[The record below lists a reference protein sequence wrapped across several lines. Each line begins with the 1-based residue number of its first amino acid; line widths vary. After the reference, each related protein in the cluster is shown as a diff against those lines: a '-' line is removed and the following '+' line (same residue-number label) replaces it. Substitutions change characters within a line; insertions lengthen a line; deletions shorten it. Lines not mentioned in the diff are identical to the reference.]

1 MAEAAVI
8 PVEDD
13 DGLLRVGAI
22 VAAADGSEA
31 GLAERVADG
40 ARACLR
46 SHELPRTIVVS
57 PSLPT
62 TASGKLDRPRAAAML
77 AAARPRHRIRR
88 DGLCSMMHSITAP
101 WNACGYPPPD
111 RHYRRVG

>member
-1 MAEAAVI
+1 MRAAIEEMPGVAEAAVI

-77 AAARPRHRIRR
+77 AAARARVTRIP
-88 DGLCSMMHSITAP
+88 S
-101 WNACGYPPPD
+101 
-111 RHYRRVG
+111 